1 MARPTRITPGAP
13 CWVDLSTSD
22 QARAREF
29 YGAVFGSQ
37 FNLLQETAAM
47 PLVPAGEQTPA
58 GVSQ

>member
-1 MARPTRITPGAP
+1 
-13 CWVDLSTSD
+13 VDLSTSD